1 MERAVGTEPKSMGRV
16 IGLLCMVAVMLIL
29 GMNVK
34 AAGPEEIE
42 YVYLDEDVVG
52 ISGVQNIV
60 VGFQNEEMV
69 IGGARLLYQTESETE
84 GTVEAAQILNN
95 TVLFQKQ
102 TMEETGTYQ
111 ITGIVYIDG
120 EGVEQTILFS
130 EKGITASFQVVQ
142 DEALSVSESGAQVET
157 YSMTDD
163 NQLVQEGAETAEEA
177 IAATL
182 EEAGVNEEAAQNAR
196 SGERKEVVVAIGA
209 GHDANHPG
217 ASANGLR
224 EEVLTLKVARYCREE
239 LSQYSGVRVVMLR
252 DSESCPY
259 NSSSNYCLNQRVYD
273 AKNAGADLY
282 VDLHFNSGGGTGA
295 EIYYPNK
302 NYRPD
307 LSEEGLSVSNKILE
321 QLSALGLPNRGAKIK
336 DSTLAGSSG
345 QYPDGSKADYFTTNV
360 LAKELGVTGIIVEHA
375 FLDHGSDAAKLQ
387 DENFLRQ
394 LGVADATGIA
404 QKYGLVKG
412 TEPKQGLN
420 LKAHVQE
427 LGWQYPVGDG
437 EICGTTGR
445 VLGLEAL
452 QMSIAGMDGVG
463 IEYSAH
469 VRDIGWQGTVRDG
482 ETAGTTG
489 RNLQI
494 EALKIKLTGSN
505 AAKYNIYYRGHASN
519 IGWLDWAKDGQAAG
533 TQGYAYQ
540 LEAIQVK
547 IVPAGSAAPGSTE
560 RPFLEKTQEKPAVSL
575 SYQAHVQDI
584 GWQNAVGSGVT
595 AGTVGRALPIEAL
608 KINLNGVSGIQYRAH
623 VQDIGWQ
630 SNVSNGNM
638 AGTTGRALPME
649 ALEIKLTGD
658 AAAKYDI
665 YYRTHCRD
673 FGWLAWTKNGGK
685 SGSAGYAKSIE
696 AVEIQ
701 LIPKGQA
708 GPSTSG
714 TAFKER

>member
-16 IGLLCMVAVMLIL
+16 IGLLCMVAVMLIW

-60 VGFQNEEMV
+60 VGFQNEKMM
-69 IGGARLLYQTESETE
+69 IGGARLLYQTESGTE

-120 EGVEQTILFS
+120 EGLEQTILFS

-163 NQLVQEGAETAEEA
+163 NQLVQAGAETAEEA

-182 EEAGVNEEAAQNAR
+182 EEAGVNEEVAQNAR

-321 QLSALGLPNRGAKIK
+321 QLSALGLQNRGAKIK

-360 LAKELGVTGIIVEHA
+360 LAKELEMTGIIVEHA

-394 LGVADATGIA
+394 LGIADATGIA

-412 TEPKQGLN
+412 NETKQGLN

-427 LGWQYPVGDG
+427 LGWQSTVGDG
-437 EICGTTGR
+437 ELCGTTGR
-445 VLGLEAL
+445 ALGLEAL
-452 QMSIAGMDGVG
+452 QMSIAGMEGVG

-469 VRDIGWQGTVRDG
+469 VRD
-482 ETAGTTG
+482 
-489 RNLQI
+489 
-494 EALKIKLTGSN
+494 
-505 AAKYNIYYRGHASN
+505 

-540 LEAIQVK
+540 LEAVEVR
-547 IVPAGSAAPGSTE
+547 IVPAGSAAPGATN
-560 RPFLEKTQEKPAVSL
+560 RPFLDKTQEQPAVTL
-575 SYQAHVQDI
+575 SYQAHVSEI

-608 KINLNGVSGIQYRAH
+608 KVNLSGISGIQYRAH
-623 VQDIGWQ
+623 VSEIGWQ
-630 SNVSNGNM
+630 SNVTNGKM
-638 AGTTGRALPME
+638 SGTTGRALPME
-649 ALEIKLTGD
+649 ALEMKLTGN

>member
-16 IGLLCMVAVMLIL
+16 IGLLCMVAVMLIW

-60 VGFQNEEMV
+60 VGFQNEKMM
-69 IGGARLLYQTESETE
+69 IGGARLLYQTESGTE

-120 EGVEQTILFS
+120 EGLEQTILFS

-163 NQLVQEGAETAEEA
+163 NQLVQAGAETAEEA

-182 EEAGVNEEAAQNAR
+182 EEAGVNEEVAQNAR

-321 QLSALGLPNRGAKIK
+321 QLSALGLQNRGAKIK

-360 LAKELGVTGIIVEHA
+360 LAKELEMTGIIVEHA

-394 LGVADATGIA
+394 LGIADATGIA

-412 TEPKQGLN
+412 NETKQGLN

-427 LGWQYPVGDG
+427 LGWQSTVGDG
-437 EICGTTGR
+437 ELCGTTGR
-445 VLGLEAL
+445 ALGLEAL
-452 QMSIAGMDGVG
+452 QMSIAGMEGVG

-505 AAKYNIYYRGHASN
+505 ATKYNIYYRGHASN

-540 LEAIQVK
+540 LEAVEVR
-547 IVPAGSAAPGSTE
+547 IVPAGSAAPGATN
-560 RPFLEKTQEKPAVSL
+560 RPFLDKTQEQPAVTL
-575 SYQAHVQDI
+575 SYQAHVSEI

-595 AGTVGRALPIEAL
+595 AGTVGRALP
-608 KINLNGVSGIQYRAH
+608 
-623 VQDIGWQ
+623 
-630 SNVSNGNM
+630 
-638 AGTTGRALPME
+638 ME
-649 ALEIKLTGD
+649 ALEMKLTGN

>member
-1 MERAVGTEPKSMGRV
+1 MERAVGTEQKSMGRV

-69 IGGARLLYQTESETE
+69 IGGARILYQTESGTE

-102 TMEETGTYQ
+102 AMEETGTYQ

-120 EGVEQTILFS
+120 EGLEQTILFS

-163 NQLVQEGAETAEEA
+163 NQLVQAGAETAEEA
-177 IAATL
+177 IAETL

-295 EIYYPNK
+295 EIYYPNQ

-307 LSEEGLSVSNKILE
+307 LSEEGLSVSKKILE

-360 LAKELGVTGIIVEHA
+360 LAKQLGVTGIIVEHA

-394 LGVADATGIA
+394 LGIADATGIA
-404 QKYGLVKG
+404 QKYGLVK
-412 TEPKQGLN
+412 
-420 LKAHVQE
+420 
-427 LGWQYPVGDG
+427 
-437 EICGTTGR
+437 
-445 VLGLEAL
+445 
-452 QMSIAGMDGVG
+452 
-463 IEYSAH
+463 
-469 VRDIGWQGTVRDG
+469 
-482 ETAGTTG
+482 ET
-489 RNLQI
+489 
-494 EALKIKLTGSN
+494 
-505 AAKYNIYYRGHASN
+505 
-519 IGWLDWAKDGQAAG
+519 
-533 TQGYAYQ
+533 
-540 LEAIQVK
+540 
-547 IVPAGSAAPGSTE
+547 
-560 RPFLEKTQEKPAVSL
+560 
-575 SYQAHVQDI
+575 
-584 GWQNAVGSGVT
+584 
-595 AGTVGRALPIEAL
+595 
-608 KINLNGVSGIQYRAH
+608 
-623 VQDIGWQ
+623 WQ
-630 SNVSNGNM
+630 SGYTDVSD
-638 AGTTGRALPME
+638 
-649 ALEIKLTGD
+649 D
-658 AAAKYDI
+658 AWF
-665 YYRTHCRD
+665 R
-673 FGWLAWTKNGGK
+673 
-685 SGSAGYAKSIE
+685 E
-696 AVEIQ
+696 AVEYVRDQGIMLGMNDTYFGATQSLERSHFVTMIYRMAGEPDVKFTPKYPDVPSEMFYSLPVTWATEAGIITGYLNGMFGPVNMMTREELATMIYRYAKTKGVDVSERAKLEQFPDYQSVTDFAQEAVSWTVAKGIITGDQGCIQ
-701 LIPKGQA
+701 PQKG
-708 GPSTSG
+708 SI
-714 TAFKER
+714 

>member
-16 IGLLCMVAVMLIL
+16 IGLLCMVAVMFIL

-34 AAGPEEIE
+34 AAGQEEIE

-69 IGGARLLYQTESETE
+69 IGGARLLYQTESGTE

-120 EGVEQTILFS
+120 EGLEQTILFS
-130 EKGITASFQVVQ
+130 EKGITVSFQVVQ

-163 NQLVQEGAETAEEA
+163 NQLVQAGAETAEEA

-182 EEAGVNEEAAQNAR
+182 EEAGVNEEVAQNAR

-302 NYRPD
+302 NYRPN

-321 QLSALGLPNRGAKIK
+321 QLSALGLQNRGAKIK

-360 LAKELGVTGIIVEHA
+360 LAKELEMTGIIVEHA

-412 TEPKQGLN
+412 AGESGYIDVP
-420 LKAHVQE
+420 
-427 LGWQYPVGDG
+427 DG
-437 EICGTTGR
+437 
-445 VLGLEAL
+445 A
-452 QMSIAGMDGVG
+452 
-463 IEYSAH
+463 
-469 VRDIGWQGTVRDG
+469 W
-482 ETAGTTG
+482 
-489 RNLQI
+489 
-494 EALKIKLTGSN
+494 
-505 AAKYNIYYRGHASN
+505 YR
-519 IGWLDWAKDGQAAG
+519 
-533 TQGYAYQ
+533 
-540 LEAIQVK
+540 
-547 IVPAGSAAPGSTE
+547 
-560 RPFLEKTQEKPAVSL
+560 
-575 SYQAHVQDI
+575 
-584 GWQNAVGSGVT
+584 
-595 AGTVGRALPIEAL
+595 
-608 KINLNGVSGIQYRAH
+608 
-623 VQDIGWQ
+623 
-630 SNVSNGNM
+630 
-638 AGTTGRALPME
+638 
-649 ALEIKLTGD
+649 
-658 AAAKYDI
+658 
-665 YYRTHCRD
+665 
-673 FGWLAWTKNGGK
+673 
-685 SGSAGYAKSIE
+685 E
-696 AVEIQ
+696 AVEYVRDQGIMYGMNDTYFGAAEFLERSHFVTMIYRMAGEPKTQFNFKFPDVPDGTFYSLPVTWASDKGIITGYLNGMFGPTNRMTREELATMIYRYAKNKGIDVSEKAELDKFPDYGSVTDFAQEAVSWAVEKGIITGDQGKIQ
-701 LIPKGQA
+701 PQKGA
-708 GPSTSG
+708 SRAD
-714 TAFKER
+714 TATMIMRYVKMYGK

>member
-16 IGLLCMVAVMLIL
+16 IGLLCMVAVMLIW

-60 VGFQNEEMV
+60 VGFQNEKMM
-69 IGGARLLYQTESETE
+69 IGGARLLYQTESGTE

-120 EGVEQTILFS
+120 EGLEQTILFS

-163 NQLVQEGAETAEEA
+163 NQLVQAGAETAEEA

-182 EEAGVNEEAAQNAR
+182 EEAGVNEEVAQNAR

-321 QLSALGLPNRGAKIK
+321 QLSALGLQNRGAKIK

-360 LAKELGVTGIIVEHA
+360 LAKELEMTGIIVEHA

-394 LGVADATGIA
+394 LGIADATGIA

-412 TEPKQGLN
+412 TW
-420 LKAHVQE
+420 QE
-427 LGWQYPVGDG
+427 NQYTDVP
-437 EICGTTGR
+437 
-445 VLGLEAL
+445 
-452 QMSIAGMDGVG
+452 DGVW
-463 IEYSAH
+463 Y
-469 VRDIGWQGTVRDG
+469 
-482 ETAGTTG
+482 
-489 RNLQI
+489 
-494 EALKIKLTGSN
+494 K
-505 AAKYNIYYRGHASN
+505 
-519 IGWLDWAKDGQAAG
+519 
-533 TQGYAYQ
+533 
-540 LEAIQVK
+540 
-547 IVPAGSAAPGSTE
+547 
-560 RPFLEKTQEKPAVSL
+560 
-575 SYQAHVQDI
+575 
-584 GWQNAVGSGVT
+584 
-595 AGTVGRALPIEAL
+595 
-608 KINLNGVSGIQYRAH
+608 
-623 VQDIGWQ
+623 
-630 SNVSNGNM
+630 
-638 AGTTGRALPME
+638 
-649 ALEIKLTGD
+649 
-658 AAAKYDI
+658 
-665 YYRTHCRD
+665 
-673 FGWLAWTKNGGK
+673 
-685 SGSAGYAKSIE
+685 E
-696 AVEIQ
+696 AVEYVRDQGIMFGMNDEYFGAAEPLRRAHFVTMIYRMAGKPQTIYTDRFLDVGNGLFYTEPVMWAAENGIVTGYDNGMFGPSDHITREQ
-701 LIPKGQA
+701 LATMLYRYAKVKGKDVSKRGDLSKFPDSSYISEFAQEAVSWAVAEKIITGDQGEINPQGQA
-708 GPSTSG
+708 NRAHAATMMMRYTQIYG
-714 TAFKER
+714 K

>member
-16 IGLLCMVAVMLIL
+16 IGLLCMVAVMFIL

-34 AAGPEEIE
+34 AAGQEEIE

-69 IGGARLLYQTESETE
+69 IGDARILYQTESGTE
-84 GTVEAAQILNN
+84 GTVEATQILNN

-102 TMEETGTYQ
+102 AMEETGTYQ

-120 EGVEQTILFS
+120 EGLEQTILFS

-163 NQLVQEGAETAEEA
+163 NQLVQAGAETAEEA

-273 AKNAGADLY
+273 AKNAGANLY

-302 NYRPD
+302 NYRPN
-307 LSEEGLSVSNKILE
+307 LSEEGFSVSNKILE

-360 LAKELGVTGIIVEHA
+360 LAKELEMTGIIVEHA

-412 TEPKQGLN
+412 AGESGYIDVP
-420 LKAHVQE
+420 
-427 LGWQYPVGDG
+427 DG
-437 EICGTTGR
+437 
-445 VLGLEAL
+445 A
-452 QMSIAGMDGVG
+452 
-463 IEYSAH
+463 
-469 VRDIGWQGTVRDG
+469 W
-482 ETAGTTG
+482 
-489 RNLQI
+489 
-494 EALKIKLTGSN
+494 
-505 AAKYNIYYRGHASN
+505 YR
-519 IGWLDWAKDGQAAG
+519 
-533 TQGYAYQ
+533 
-540 LEAIQVK
+540 
-547 IVPAGSAAPGSTE
+547 
-560 RPFLEKTQEKPAVSL
+560 
-575 SYQAHVQDI
+575 
-584 GWQNAVGSGVT
+584 
-595 AGTVGRALPIEAL
+595 
-608 KINLNGVSGIQYRAH
+608 
-623 VQDIGWQ
+623 
-630 SNVSNGNM
+630 
-638 AGTTGRALPME
+638 
-649 ALEIKLTGD
+649 
-658 AAAKYDI
+658 
-665 YYRTHCRD
+665 
-673 FGWLAWTKNGGK
+673 
-685 SGSAGYAKSIE
+685 E
-696 AVEIQ
+696 AVEYVRDQGIMYGMNDTYFGAAEFLERSHFVTMIYRMAGEPKTQFNFKFPDVPDGMFYSLPVTWASDKGIITGYLNGMFGPTNRMTREELATMIYRYAKNKGIDVSKKAELDKFPDYGSVTDFAQEAVSWAVEKGIITGDQGKIQ
-701 LIPKGQA
+701 PQKGA
-708 GPSTSG
+708 SRAD
-714 TAFKER
+714 TATMIMRYVKMYGK

>member
-16 IGLLCMVAVMLIL
+16 IGVLCMVAVMFIL

-34 AAGPEEIE
+34 AAGQEEIE

-69 IGGARLLYQTESETE
+69 IGDARILYQTESGTE

-102 TMEETGTYQ
+102 AMEETGTYQ

-120 EGVEQTILFS
+120 EGLEQTILFS

-163 NQLVQEGAETAEEA
+163 NQLVHAGAETAEEA

-182 EEAGVNEEAAQNAR
+182 EEAGVNEEVAQNAR

-412 TEPKQGLN
+412 AGESGYIDVP
-420 LKAHVQE
+420 
-427 LGWQYPVGDG
+427 DG
-437 EICGTTGR
+437 
-445 VLGLEAL
+445 A
-452 QMSIAGMDGVG
+452 
-463 IEYSAH
+463 
-469 VRDIGWQGTVRDG
+469 W
-482 ETAGTTG
+482 
-489 RNLQI
+489 
-494 EALKIKLTGSN
+494 
-505 AAKYNIYYRGHASN
+505 YR
-519 IGWLDWAKDGQAAG
+519 
-533 TQGYAYQ
+533 
-540 LEAIQVK
+540 
-547 IVPAGSAAPGSTE
+547 
-560 RPFLEKTQEKPAVSL
+560 
-575 SYQAHVQDI
+575 
-584 GWQNAVGSGVT
+584 
-595 AGTVGRALPIEAL
+595 
-608 KINLNGVSGIQYRAH
+608 
-623 VQDIGWQ
+623 
-630 SNVSNGNM
+630 
-638 AGTTGRALPME
+638 
-649 ALEIKLTGD
+649 
-658 AAAKYDI
+658 
-665 YYRTHCRD
+665 
-673 FGWLAWTKNGGK
+673 
-685 SGSAGYAKSIE
+685 E
-696 AVEIQ
+696 AVEYVRDQGIMYGMNDTYFGAAEFLERSHFVTMIYRMAGEPKTQFNFKFPDVPDGTFYSLPVTWASDKGIITGYLNGMFGPTNRMTREELATMIYRYAKNKGIDVSEKAELDKFPDYGSVTDFAQEAVSWAVEKGIITGDQGKIQ
-701 LIPKGQA
+701 PQKGA
-708 GPSTSG
+708 SRAD
-714 TAFKER
+714 TATMIMRYVKMYGK

>member
-69 IGGARLLYQTESETE
+69 IGGARLLYQTESGTE
-84 GTVEAAQILNN
+84 GIVEAAQILNN

-120 EGVEQTILFS
+120 EGLEQTILFS

-163 NQLVQEGAETAEEA
+163 NQLVQAGAETAEEA
-177 IAATL
+177 IAETL
-182 EEAGVNEEAAQNAR
+182 EEAGVNEEAAQNTR

-412 TEPKQGLN
+412 AGESGYIDVPDGAWYREAVEYVRDQGIMYGMNDTYFGAAEFLERSHFVTMIYRMAGEPKTQFNFKFPDVPDGTFYSL
-420 LKAHVQE
+420 
-427 LGWQYPVGDG
+427 PVTWASDKG
-437 EICGTTGR
+437 IITG
-445 VLGLEAL
+445 
-452 QMSIAGMDGVG
+452 
-463 IEYSAH
+463 Y
-469 VRDIGWQGTVRDG
+469 
-482 ETAGTTG
+482 
-489 RNLQI
+489 
-494 EALKIKLTGSN
+494 
-505 AAKYNIYYRGHASN
+505 
-519 IGWLDWAKDGQAAG
+519 
-533 TQGYAYQ
+533 
-540 LEAIQVK
+540 
-547 IVPAGSAAPGSTE
+547 
-560 RPFLEKTQEKPAVSL
+560 
-575 SYQAHVQDI
+575 
-584 GWQNAVGSGVT
+584 
-595 AGTVGRALPIEAL
+595 
-608 KINLNGVSGIQYRAH
+608 LNGMFGPTNRMTREELATMIYR
-623 VQDIGWQ
+623 
-630 SNVSNGNM
+630 
-638 AGTTGRALPME
+638 
-649 ALEIKLTGD
+649 
-658 AAAKYDI
+658 
-665 YYRTHCRD
+665 
-673 FGWLAWTKNGGK
+673 
-685 SGSAGYAKSIE
+685 YAKSKGIDVSEKAELDKFPDYGSVTDFAQE
-696 AVEIQ
+696 AVSWAVEKGIITGDQGKIQ
-701 LIPKGQA
+701 PQKGA
-708 GPSTSG
+708 SRAD
-714 TAFKER
+714 TATMIMRYVKMYGK

>member
-1 MERAVGTEPKSMGRV
+1 
-16 IGLLCMVAVMLIL
+16 MVAVMFIL

-34 AAGPEEIE
+34 AAGQEEIE

-69 IGGARLLYQTESETE
+69 IGGARLLYQTESGTE

-120 EGVEQTILFS
+120 EGLEQTILFS
-130 EKGITASFQVVQ
+130 EKGITVSFQVVQ

-163 NQLVQEGAETAEEA
+163 NQLVQAGAETAEEA

-182 EEAGVNEEAAQNAR
+182 EEAGVNEEVAQNAR

-302 NYRPD
+302 NYRPN

-321 QLSALGLPNRGAKIK
+321 QLSALGLQNRGAKIK

-360 LAKELGVTGIIVEHA
+360 LAKELEMTGIIVEHA

-412 TEPKQGLN
+412 AGESGYIDVP
-420 LKAHVQE
+420 
-427 LGWQYPVGDG
+427 DG
-437 EICGTTGR
+437 
-445 VLGLEAL
+445 A
-452 QMSIAGMDGVG
+452 
-463 IEYSAH
+463 
-469 VRDIGWQGTVRDG
+469 W
-482 ETAGTTG
+482 
-489 RNLQI
+489 
-494 EALKIKLTGSN
+494 
-505 AAKYNIYYRGHASN
+505 YR
-519 IGWLDWAKDGQAAG
+519 
-533 TQGYAYQ
+533 
-540 LEAIQVK
+540 
-547 IVPAGSAAPGSTE
+547 
-560 RPFLEKTQEKPAVSL
+560 
-575 SYQAHVQDI
+575 
-584 GWQNAVGSGVT
+584 
-595 AGTVGRALPIEAL
+595 
-608 KINLNGVSGIQYRAH
+608 
-623 VQDIGWQ
+623 
-630 SNVSNGNM
+630 
-638 AGTTGRALPME
+638 
-649 ALEIKLTGD
+649 
-658 AAAKYDI
+658 
-665 YYRTHCRD
+665 
-673 FGWLAWTKNGGK
+673 
-685 SGSAGYAKSIE
+685 E
-696 AVEIQ
+696 AVEYVRDQGIMYGMNDTYFGAAEFLERSHFVTMIYRMAGEPKTQFNFKFPDVPDGTFYSLPVTWASDKGIITGYLNGMFGPTNRMTREELATMIYRYAKNKGIDVSEKAELDKFPDYGSVTDFAQEAVSWAVEKGIITGDQGKIQ
-701 LIPKGQA
+701 PQKGA
-708 GPSTSG
+708 SRAD
-714 TAFKER
+714 TATMIMRYVKMYGK

>member
-69 IGGARLLYQTESETE
+69 IGGARLLYQTESGTE

-120 EGVEQTILFS
+120 EGLEQTILFS

-163 NQLVQEGAETAEEA
+163 NQLVQAGAETAEEA

-182 EEAGVNEEAAQNAR
+182 EEAGVNEEVAQNAR

-412 TEPKQGLN
+412 AGESGYIDVP
-420 LKAHVQE
+420 
-427 LGWQYPVGDG
+427 DG
-437 EICGTTGR
+437 
-445 VLGLEAL
+445 A
-452 QMSIAGMDGVG
+452 
-463 IEYSAH
+463 
-469 VRDIGWQGTVRDG
+469 W
-482 ETAGTTG
+482 
-489 RNLQI
+489 
-494 EALKIKLTGSN
+494 
-505 AAKYNIYYRGHASN
+505 YR
-519 IGWLDWAKDGQAAG
+519 
-533 TQGYAYQ
+533 
-540 LEAIQVK
+540 
-547 IVPAGSAAPGSTE
+547 
-560 RPFLEKTQEKPAVSL
+560 
-575 SYQAHVQDI
+575 
-584 GWQNAVGSGVT
+584 
-595 AGTVGRALPIEAL
+595 
-608 KINLNGVSGIQYRAH
+608 
-623 VQDIGWQ
+623 
-630 SNVSNGNM
+630 
-638 AGTTGRALPME
+638 
-649 ALEIKLTGD
+649 
-658 AAAKYDI
+658 
-665 YYRTHCRD
+665 
-673 FGWLAWTKNGGK
+673 
-685 SGSAGYAKSIE
+685 E
-696 AVEIQ
+696 AVEYVRDQGIMYGMNDTYFGATEPLRRAHFVTMIYRMAGKPQTIYTDRFLDVGNGLFYTEPVMWAAENGIVTGYDNGMFGPSDYITREQ
-701 LIPKGQA
+701 LATMLYRYAKVTGKGVSKRADLSRFPDSSYISKFAQEAVSWAVAEEIITGDQGKINPQGQA
-708 GPSTSG
+708 NRAHAATMMMRYTKVYG
-714 TAFKER
+714 K